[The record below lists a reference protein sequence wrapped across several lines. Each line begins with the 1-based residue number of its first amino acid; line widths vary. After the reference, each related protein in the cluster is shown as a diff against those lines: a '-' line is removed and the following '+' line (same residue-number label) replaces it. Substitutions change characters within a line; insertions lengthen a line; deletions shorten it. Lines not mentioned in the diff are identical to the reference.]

1 MKQEKALI
9 PGGTV
14 SKYLSR
20 PLTEKRTQELYRLN
34 MTETIEEE
42 KKKVEL
48 KELTDTLK
56 EQIKGHEKT
65 RKDAARTLHQG
76 VEMVRVDCLPNY
88 FPENNLVRFIERESG
103 NVAEERPMNK
113 EDWALVE
120 SLKKKSLT

>member
-56 EQIKGHEKT
+56 EQIKGHEKGRMPLGLYT
-65 RKDAARTLHQG
+65 KAWKWSEWIAFQITFQKT
-76 VEMVRVDCLPNY
+76 
-88 FPENNLVRFIERESG
+88 I
-103 NVAEERPMNK
+103 
-113 EDWALVE
+113 
-120 SLKKKSLT
+120 